1 MAVIYDLPTWVI
13 VLGVLVLSFAA
24 NELGFRFGSRKG
36 LDETERSR
44 AVSNGLK
51 ASILGLVALLLGFS
65 YSSTSSRYYQRQR
78 MALDEANAIGTC
90 YLRAGLLSLPESTS
104 IRLHLKRYTQ
114 LRLDYFVNGLQR
126 EVMMEDENAMAEE
139 LTALWAQVEAAADHQ
154 PDKVRLSQI
163 VPAAN
168 SVIDL
173 NSMRAWSVR
182 NPLPVSILILLA
194 ICLVV
199 SGGIMGHSSGQ
210 VGKRFLGLWFCLN
223 ILVTLVLFVVLD
235 FDRPRRGLI
244 QVDHTPLVELE
255 ASMHDE
261 PR

>member
-1 MAVIYDLPTWVI
+1 MAVVYELPTWLI
-13 VLGVLVLSFAA
+13 VLGVLVMSFVA
-24 NELGFRFGSRKG
+24 NELGFRFGRRAG
-36 LDETERSR
+36 LGDSERSR

-90 YLRAGLLSLPESTS
+90 YLRAGLLDAPEATNIQS
-104 IRLHLKRYTQ
+104 HLKHYTQ
-114 LRLDYFVNGLQR
+114 LRIDFFNNGLR
-126 EVMMEDENAMAEE
+126 NDVFAEDEAAMNVEME
-139 LTALWAQVEAAADHQ
+139 SLWGEVEAAVRGQ
-154 PDKVRLSQI
+154 GEKVRLSQI

-168 SVIDL
+168 AVIDL
-173 NSMRAWSVR
+173 NAMRAWSVR
-182 NPLPVSILILLA
+182 NPMPISILMLLA

-199 SGGIMGHSSGQ
+199 SGGIMGHSSGE

-223 ILVTLVLFVVLD
+223 ILITLVLFVVLD

-255 ASMHDE
+255 ASMTE
-261 PR
+261 